1 MKPHGFTLIEL
12 MATLTITAVLLAIAV
27 PAFERLIRDLRTES
41 TAWAF
46 FDATQAARSYAVK
59 ANRRVTMIAN
69 PTWNDGWQIFYDENH
84 NGLLDDGEQLL
95 LSHSELHESI
105 QVNGNRPLQDYIS
118 YLGTGES
125 RWASGKEEGAFQAG
139 TITICPDDEGPGY
152 ALVLS
157 RGGRFRRESLSQE
170 ECASST

>member
-1 MKPHGFTLIEL
+1 MKNQGFTLIEL
-12 MATLTITAVLLAIAV
+12 MAALTISAILLAIAV
-27 PAFERLIRDLRTES
+27 PAFDKLIRDLRIES
-41 TAWAF
+41 AAWEF
-46 FDATQAARSYAVK
+46 FDATQVTRSYAVK
-59 ANRRVTMIAN
+59 ANRRVTMLAN
-69 PTWNDGWQIFYDENH
+69 PTWGDGWQVFYDENH
-84 NGLLDDGEQLL
+84 NGLMDDGEQLL

-157 RGGRFRRESLSQE
+157 RGGRFRKEALSQE
-170 ECASST
+170 ECEALT